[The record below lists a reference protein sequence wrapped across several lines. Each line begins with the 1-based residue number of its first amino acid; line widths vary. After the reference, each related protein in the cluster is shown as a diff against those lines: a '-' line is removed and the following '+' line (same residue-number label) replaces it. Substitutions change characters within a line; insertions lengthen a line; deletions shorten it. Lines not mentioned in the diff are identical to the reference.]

1 MTPEPSF
8 DTPNTPSDLQ
18 DTPAEAR
25 SWAPPS
31 WPSDNFASSA
41 PLQKRAIG
49 WRGQLRQ
56 RR

>member
-1 MTPEPSF
+1 MTTEPSF
-8 DTPNTPSDLQ
+8 EPQTAPSELK
-18 DTPAEAR
+18 DTPAESR
-25 SWAPPS
+25 SWAPS
-31 WPSDNFASSA
+31 WPSDNFASSR